1 MNRISLN
8 LKLLKQYFLKAIS
21 VLFTVLS
28 AILLLMSK
36 EDIGII
42 SKWRSIITFGIWFLI
57 AFAYAVLRVCF
68 YKSKEVFDNGQGKL
82 ILKYN
87 DLWKI
92 AFTKKSFFRK
102 KSKKIVVV
110 SVNTT
115 FDTIVD
121 EDLSKVPKPLVSEN
135 TMHGQWLKKMKEQGV
150 DITAIDESI
159 KNNLKQ
165 QGINPSR
172 KLDHLQKE
180 RGNLDCFNKGT
191 IAVYEHNNTIF
202 YLIALSEFDENNNAQ
217 NTKDELVKT
226 TEQLIE
232 YYDKYGQGYDLYI
245 PLLGTGMSRTNISL
259 EESLQIMVS
268 YFKIYKAKIH
278 GNVNIIIY
286 KKQRNKVSLDI

>member
-36 EDIGII
+36 EDIGIT
-42 SKWRSIITFGIWFLI
+42 SKWISFITFGICFLI
-57 AFAYAVLRVCF
+57 AFVYAVLRVCF

-92 AFTKKSFFRK
+92 AFPKKSFFRK

-172 KLDHLQKE
+172 KLDRLQKE
-180 RGNLDCFNKGT
+180 RGNLDCFKKGT

-217 NTKDELVKT
+217 NTKDELVNT